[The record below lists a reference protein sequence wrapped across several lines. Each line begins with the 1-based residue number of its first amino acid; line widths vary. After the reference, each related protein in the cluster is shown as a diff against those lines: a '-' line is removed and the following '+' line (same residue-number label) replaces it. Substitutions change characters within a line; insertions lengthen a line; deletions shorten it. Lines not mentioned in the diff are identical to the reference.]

1 MDTHMTAQSGP
12 AGAQPVAA
20 KPARRIL
27 IVDDEPTV
35 REVVGQ
41 YLQLEGYAVMQAAD
55 GLEALR
61 LAEAFPPDL
70 VILDLMLPGIDGL
83 DVCRRLR
90 AKSAVPIL
98 MLTAR
103 AEDADKFAGF
113 DAGTDDYVTKPFRS
127 REVVLRVQA
136 IMRRIE
142 AVSAPAMV
150 FDSDLHFGDLVIR
163 PRLHQ
168 AERDGVPL
176 DLTIKEFE
184 LLYYLAAHPGE
195 VCSRRD
201 LLSHVWSY
209 EYFDGGSTITVHMRR
224 LREKVE
230 HDPARPRHL
239 RTVWGVGYRFEP

>member
-1 MDTHMTAQSGP
+1 MREESGAAAAKP
-12 AGAQPVAA
+12 AAA

-27 IVDDEPTV
+27 IVDDEPPV

-103 AEDADKFAGF
+103 TEDADKIAGF
-113 DAGTDDYVTKPFRS
+113 EVGTDDYITKPFRA
-127 REVVLRVQA
+127 RELVLRVQA

-163 PRLHQ
+163 PRLHR

-176 DLTIKEFE
+176 DLTVKEFE
-184 LLYYLAAHPGE
+184 LLHYLATHPGE
-195 VCSRRD
+195 VCTRRD
-201 LLSHVWSY
+201 LLRHVWSY
-209 EYFDGGSTITVHMRR
+209 DYFDGGSTITVHMRR

-230 HDPARPRHL
+230 PDPAHPRHL

>member
-1 MDTHMTAQSGP
+1 MREESG
-12 AGAQPVAA
+12 AA
-20 KPARRIL
+20 EAKRAAPRPARRIL
-27 IVDDEPTV
+27 IVDDEPPV

-41 YLQLEGYAVMQAAD
+41 YLQLEGYTVMQAAD

-61 LAEAFPPDL
+61 LAEAYPPDL

-90 AKSAVPIL
+90 TKSAVPIL

-103 AEDADKFAGF
+103 TEDTDKFAGF
-113 DAGTDDYVTKPFRS
+113 DAGTDDYITKPFRS

-163 PRLHQ
+163 PRLHL

-176 DLTIKEFE
+176 DLTVKEFE

-195 VCSRRD
+195 VCTRRD
-201 LLSHVWSY
+201 LLRQVWSY

-230 HDPARPRHL
+230 PDPARPRHL
-239 RTVWGVGYRFEP
+239 RTVWGIGYRFEP

>member
-1 MDTHMTAQSGP
+1 MKEQSRTDEVKS
-12 AGAQPVAA
+12 AAA
-20 KPARRIL
+20 KPTRRIL

-41 YLQLEGYAVMQAAD
+41 YLELEGYTVMQASN

-70 VILDLMLPGIDGL
+70 IILDLMLPGIDGL

-90 AKSAVPIL
+90 TKSAVPIL

-103 AEDADKFAGF
+103 TEDSDKLAGF
-113 DAGTDDYVTKPFRS
+113 EAGTDDYVTKPFRA
-127 REVVLRVQA
+127 REVIMRVQA
-136 IMRRIE
+136 IMRRLA

-150 FDSDLHFGDLVIR
+150 FDDDLHFGDLVIR
-163 PRLHQ
+163 PHLHR

-176 DLTIKEFE
+176 DLTVKEFD
-184 LLYYLAAHPGE
+184 LLHFLAAHPGE
-195 VCSRRD
+195 VCTRQD
-201 LLSHVWSY
+201 LLRRVWSY
-209 EYFDGGSTITVHMRR
+209 EYFDGGGTITVHMRR

-230 HDPARPRHL
+230 SDPAHPRHL

>member
-1 MDTHMTAQSGP
+1 MREESGAVEANRA
-12 AGAQPVAA
+12 AG
-20 KPARRIL
+20 KPTRRIL

-35 REVVGQ
+35 REVLGQ
-41 YLQLEGYAVMQAAD
+41 YLQLEGYMVLQAAD

-61 LAEAFPPDL
+61 LAEASPPDL

-83 DVCRRLR
+83 DVCSRLR

-103 AEDADKFAGF
+103 TEDADKFAGF
-113 DAGTDDYVTKPFRS
+113 EAGTDDYITKPFRA

-150 FDSDLHFGDLVIR
+150 FDSDLRFGALVIR

-184 LLYYLAAHPGE
+184 LLLYLATHPGQ
-195 VCSRRD
+195 VCTRQD
-201 LLSHVWSY
+201 LLRHVWSY

-230 HDPARPRHL
+230 PDPARPRHL
-239 RTVWGVGYRFEP
+239 RTVWGIGYRFEP

>member
-1 MDTHMTAQSGP
+1 MREVRVESG
-12 AGAQPVAA
+12 AAAA

-27 IVDDEPTV
+27 IVDDEPPV

-41 YLQLEGYAVMQAAD
+41 YLQLEGYMVMQAAD

-61 LAEAFPPDL
+61 LAEACPPDL

-83 DVCRRLR
+83 DICRRLR

-103 AEDADKFAGF
+103 TEDADKIAGF
-113 DAGTDDYVTKPFRS
+113 EAGTDDYITKPFRA
-127 REVVLRVQA
+127 REVVMRVQA

-168 AERDGVPL
+168 AERDGIPL
-176 DLTIKEFE
+176 DLTVKEFE
-184 LLYYLAAHPGE
+184 LLHHLATHPGE
-195 VCSRRD
+195 VCTRRD
-201 LLSHVWSY
+201 LLRHVWSY
-209 EYFDGGSTITVHMRR
+209 DYFDGGSTITVHMRR

-230 HDPARPRHL
+230 PDPAHPRHL

>member
-1 MDTHMTAQSGP
+1 MREEGGAVEANRA
-12 AGAQPVAA
+12 AG
-20 KPARRIL
+20 KPTRRIL

-35 REVVGQ
+35 REVLGQ
-41 YLQLEGYAVMQAAD
+41 YLQLEGYMVLQAAD

-61 LAEAFPPDL
+61 LAEASPPDL

-83 DVCRRLR
+83 DVCSRLR
-90 AKSAVPIL
+90 AQSAVPIL

-103 AEDADKFAGF
+103 TEDADKFAGF
-113 DAGTDDYVTKPFRS
+113 EAGTDDYITKPFRA

-150 FDSDLHFGDLVIR
+150 FDSDLRFGALVIR

-184 LLYYLAAHPGE
+184 LLLYLATHPGQ
-195 VCSRRD
+195 VCTRQD
-201 LLSHVWSY
+201 LLRHVWSY

-224 LREKVE
+224 LRGKVE
-230 HDPARPRHL
+230 PDPARPRHL

>member
-1 MDTHMTAQSGP
+1 MREESGAVEANRA
-12 AGAQPVAA
+12 AG
-20 KPARRIL
+20 KPTRRIL

-35 REVVGQ
+35 REVLGQ
-41 YLQLEGYAVMQAAD
+41 YLQLEGYMVLQAAD

-61 LAEAFPPDL
+61 LAEASPPDL

-83 DVCRRLR
+83 DVCSRLR

-98 MLTAR
+98 MVTAR
-103 AEDADKFAGF
+103 TEDADKFAGF
-113 DAGTDDYVTKPFRS
+113 EAGTDDYITKPFRA

-150 FDSDLHFGDLVIR
+150 FDSDLRFGNLVIR

-184 LLYYLAAHPGE
+184 LLLYLATHPGQ
-195 VCSRRD
+195 VCTRQD
-201 LLSHVWSY
+201 LLRHVWSY

-230 HDPARPRHL
+230 PDPARPRHL

>member
-1 MDTHMTAQSGP
+1 MKEQSRIDEEKH
-12 AGAQPVAA
+12 AAA
-20 KPARRIL
+20 KSARRIL
-27 IVDDEPTV
+27 IVDDEPAI

-41 YLQLEGYAVMQAAD
+41 YLELEGYVVMQAAD

-61 LAEAFPPDL
+61 LAQASPPDL

-90 AKSAVPIL
+90 ANSAVPIL

-103 AEDADKFAGF
+103 TEDTDKFAGF
-113 DAGTDDYVTKPFRS
+113 EAGTDDYITKPFRS
-127 REVVLRVQA
+127 REVVMRVQA
-136 IMRRIE
+136 IMRRVE

-150 FDSDLHFGDLVIR
+150 FDSDLHFRDLVIR

-168 AERDGVPL
+168 ADRDGVPL
-176 DLTIKEFE
+176 DLTTKEFE

-195 VCSRRD
+195 VCTRRD
-201 LLSHVWSY
+201 LLRHVWSY

-230 HDPARPRHL
+230 ADPARPRHL

>member
-1 MDTHMTAQSGP
+1 MREESGAVEANRA
-12 AGAQPVAA
+12 AG
-20 KPARRIL
+20 KPTRRIL

-35 REVVGQ
+35 REVLGQ
-41 YLQLEGYAVMQAAD
+41 YLQLEGYMVLQAAD

-61 LAEAFPPDL
+61 LAEVSPPDL

-83 DVCRRLR
+83 DVCSRLR
-90 AKSAVPIL
+90 ARSAVPIL

-103 AEDADKFAGF
+103 TEDADKFAGF
-113 DAGTDDYVTKPFRS
+113 EAGTDDYITKPFRA

-150 FDSDLHFGDLVIR
+150 FDSDLRFGNLVIR

-184 LLYYLAAHPGE
+184 LLLYLATHPGQ
-195 VCSRRD
+195 VCTRQD
-201 LLSHVWSY
+201 LLRHVWSY

-230 HDPARPRHL
+230 PDPARPRHL

>member
-1 MDTHMTAQSGP
+1 MREESGAVEARRA
-12 AGAQPVAA
+12 AG
-20 KPARRIL
+20 KPTRRIL

-35 REVVGQ
+35 REVLGQ
-41 YLQLEGYAVMQAAD
+41 YLQLEGYMVLQAAD

-61 LAEAFPPDL
+61 LAEASPPDL

-83 DVCRRLR
+83 DVCSRLR

-98 MLTAR
+98 MVTAR
-103 AEDADKFAGF
+103 TEDADKFAGF
-113 DAGTDDYVTKPFRS
+113 EAGTDDYITKPFRA

-150 FDSDLHFGDLVIR
+150 FDSDLRFGNLVIR

-184 LLYYLAAHPGE
+184 LLLYLATHPGQ
-195 VCSRRD
+195 VCTRQD
-201 LLSHVWSY
+201 LLRHVWSY

-230 HDPARPRHL
+230 PDPARPRHL

>member
-1 MDTHMTAQSGP
+1 MREESG
-12 AGAQPVAA
+12 AA
-20 KPARRIL
+20 EAKHAAPRPARRIL
-27 IVDDEPTV
+27 IVDDEPPV

-41 YLQLEGYAVMQAAD
+41 YLQLEGYTVMQAAD

-61 LAEAFPPDL
+61 LAEAYPPDL

-90 AKSAVPIL
+90 TKSAVPIL

-103 AEDADKFAGF
+103 TEDADKFAGF
-113 DAGTDDYVTKPFRS
+113 DAGTDDYITKPFRS

-176 DLTIKEFE
+176 DLTVKEFE

-195 VCSRRD
+195 VCTRRD
-201 LLSHVWSY
+201 LLRQVWSY

-230 HDPARPRHL
+230 PDPARPRHL
-239 RTVWGVGYRFEP
+239 RTVWGIGYRFEP

>member
-1 MDTHMTAQSGP
+1 MREEGGAVEANRA
-12 AGAQPVAA
+12 AG
-20 KPARRIL
+20 KPTRRIL

-35 REVVGQ
+35 REVLGQ
-41 YLQLEGYAVMQAAD
+41 YLQLEGYMVMQAAD

-61 LAEAFPPDL
+61 LAEASPPDL

-83 DVCRRLR
+83 DVCSRLR

-103 AEDADKFAGF
+103 TEDADKFAGF
-113 DAGTDDYVTKPFRS
+113 EAGTDDYITKPFRA

-150 FDSDLHFGDLVIR
+150 FDSDLRFGTLVIR

-184 LLYYLAAHPGE
+184 LLLYLATHPGQ
-195 VCSRRD
+195 VCTRQD
-201 LLSHVWSY
+201 LLRHVWSY

-230 HDPARPRHL
+230 PDPARPRHL

>member
-1 MDTHMTAQSGP
+1 MREESG
-12 AGAQPVAA
+12 AA
-20 KPARRIL
+20 EAKRAAARPARRIL
-27 IVDDEPTV
+27 IVDDEPPV

-41 YLQLEGYAVMQAAD
+41 YLQLEGYTVMQAAD

-61 LAEAFPPDL
+61 LAEAYPPDL

-90 AKSAVPIL
+90 TKSAVPIL

-103 AEDADKFAGF
+103 TEDADKFAGF
-113 DAGTDDYVTKPFRS
+113 DAGTDDYITKPFRS

-176 DLTIKEFE
+176 DLTVKEFE

-195 VCSRRD
+195 VCTRRD
-201 LLSHVWSY
+201 LLRQVWSY

-230 HDPARPRHL
+230 PDPARPRHL
-239 RTVWGVGYRFEP
+239 RTVWGIGYRFEP

>member
-1 MDTHMTAQSGP
+1 MREESGAVEANRA
-12 AGAQPVAA
+12 AG
-20 KPARRIL
+20 KPTRRIL

-35 REVVGQ
+35 REVLGQ
-41 YLQLEGYAVMQAAD
+41 YLQLEGYMVLQAAD

-61 LAEAFPPDL
+61 LAEASPPDL

-83 DVCRRLR
+83 DVCSRLR

-103 AEDADKFAGF
+103 TEDADKFAGF
-113 DAGTDDYVTKPFRS
+113 EAGTDDYITKPFRA

-150 FDSDLHFGDLVIR
+150 FDSDLRFGALVIR

-184 LLYYLAAHPGE
+184 LLLYLATHPGQ
-195 VCSRRD
+195 VCTRRD
-201 LLSHVWSY
+201 LLRHVWSY

-230 HDPARPRHL
+230 PDPARPRHL

>member
-1 MDTHMTAQSGP
+1 MREESGAVEANRA
-12 AGAQPVAA
+12 AG
-20 KPARRIL
+20 KPTRRIL

-35 REVVGQ
+35 REVLGQ
-41 YLQLEGYAVMQAAD
+41 YLQLEGYMVMQAVD

-61 LAEAFPPDL
+61 LAEASPPDL

-83 DVCRRLR
+83 DVCSRLR

-103 AEDADKFAGF
+103 TEDADKFAGF
-113 DAGTDDYVTKPFRS
+113 EAGTDDYITKPFRA

-150 FDSDLHFGDLVIR
+150 FDSDLRFGALVIR

-184 LLYYLAAHPGE
+184 LLLYLATHPGQ
-195 VCSRRD
+195 VCTRQD
-201 LLSHVWSY
+201 LLRHVWSY

-230 HDPARPRHL
+230 PDPARPRHL

>member
-1 MDTHMTAQSGP
+1 MREESGAVEANRA
-12 AGAQPVAA
+12 AG
-20 KPARRIL
+20 KPTRRIL

-35 REVVGQ
+35 REVLGQ
-41 YLQLEGYAVMQAAD
+41 YLQLEGYMVLQAAD

-61 LAEAFPPDL
+61 LAEASPPDL

-83 DVCRRLR
+83 DVCSRLR

-103 AEDADKFAGF
+103 TEDADKFAGF
-113 DAGTDDYVTKPFRS
+113 EAGTDDYITKPFRA

-150 FDSDLHFGDLVIR
+150 FDSDLRFGALVIR

-184 LLYYLAAHPGE
+184 LLLYLATHPGQ
-195 VCSRRD
+195 VCTRQD
-201 LLSHVWSY
+201 LLRHVWSY

-230 HDPARPRHL
+230 PDPARPRHL

>member
-1 MDTHMTAQSGP
+1 MREESGAAAAKP
-12 AGAQPVAA
+12 ASG

-27 IVDDEPTV
+27 IVDDEPPV

-103 AEDADKFAGF
+103 TEDADKIAGF
-113 DAGTDDYVTKPFRS
+113 EVGTDDYITKPFRA
-127 REVVLRVQA
+127 RELVLRVQA

-176 DLTIKEFE
+176 DLTVKEFE
-184 LLYYLAAHPGE
+184 LLHHLATHPGE
-195 VCSRRD
+195 VCTRRD
-201 LLSHVWSY
+201 LLRHVWSY
-209 EYFDGGSTITVHMRR
+209 DYFDGGSTITVHMRR

-230 HDPARPRHL
+230 PDPAHPRHL

>member
-1 MDTHMTAQSGP
+1 MREESGAVEANRA
-12 AGAQPVAA
+12 AG
-20 KPARRIL
+20 KPTRRIL

-35 REVVGQ
+35 REVLGQ
-41 YLQLEGYAVMQAAD
+41 YLQLEGYMVLQAAD

-61 LAEAFPPDL
+61 VAEASPPDL

-83 DVCRRLR
+83 DVCSRLR

-103 AEDADKFAGF
+103 TEDADKFAGF
-113 DAGTDDYVTKPFRS
+113 EAGTDDYITKPFRA

-150 FDSDLHFGDLVIR
+150 FDSDLRFGALVIR

-184 LLYYLAAHPGE
+184 LLLYLATHPGQ
-195 VCSRRD
+195 VCTRRD
-201 LLSHVWSY
+201 LLRHVWSY

-230 HDPARPRHL
+230 PDPARPRHL

>member
-1 MDTHMTAQSGP
+1 MRDVRVESG
-12 AGAQPVAA
+12 AVAA

-27 IVDDEPTV
+27 IVDDEPPV

-41 YLQLEGYAVMQAAD
+41 YLQLEGYIVMQAAN

-61 LAEAFPPDL
+61 LAETCPPDL

-83 DVCRRLR
+83 DICRRLR

-103 AEDADKFAGF
+103 TEDADKIAGF
-113 DAGTDDYVTKPFRS
+113 EAGTDDYITKPFRA
-127 REVVLRVQA
+127 REVVMRVQA
-136 IMRRIE
+136 IMRRVE

-150 FDSDLHFGDLVIR
+150 FDSDLHFSDLVIR
-163 PRLHQ
+163 PRLHR
-168 AERDGVPL
+168 AERDGAAL
-176 DLTIKEFE
+176 DLTVKEFE
-184 LLYYLAAHPGE
+184 LLHYLATHPGE
-195 VCSRRD
+195 VCTRRD
-201 LLSHVWSY
+201 LLRHVWSY
-209 EYFDGGSTITVHMRR
+209 DYFDGGSTITVHMRR

-230 HDPARPRHL
+230 PDPAHPRHL

>member
-1 MDTHMTAQSGP
+1 MREEGGAVEANRA
-12 AGAQPVAA
+12 AG
-20 KPARRIL
+20 KPTRRIL

-35 REVVGQ
+35 REVLGQ
-41 YLQLEGYAVMQAAD
+41 YLQLDGYMVLQAAD

-61 LAEAFPPDL
+61 LAEASPPDL

-83 DVCRRLR
+83 DVCSRLR

-103 AEDADKFAGF
+103 TEDADKFAGF
-113 DAGTDDYVTKPFRS
+113 EAGTDDYITKPFRA

-150 FDSDLHFGDLVIR
+150 FDSDLRFGALVIR

-184 LLYYLAAHPGE
+184 LLLYLATHPGQ
-195 VCSRRD
+195 VCTRQD

-230 HDPARPRHL
+230 PDPARPRHL

>member
-1 MDTHMTAQSGP
+1 MREESG
-12 AGAQPVAA
+12 AA
-20 KPARRIL
+20 EAKRAAARPARRIL
-27 IVDDEPTV
+27 IVDDEPPV

-41 YLQLEGYAVMQAAD
+41 YLQLEGYTVMQAAD

-61 LAEAFPPDL
+61 LAEAYPPDL
-70 VILDLMLPGIDGL
+70 IILDLMLPGIDGL
-83 DVCRRLR
+83 DVCRHLR
-90 AKSAVPIL
+90 TKSAVPIL

-103 AEDADKFAGF
+103 TEDADKFAGF
-113 DAGTDDYVTKPFRS
+113 DAGTDDYITKPFRS

-163 PRLHQ
+163 PRLHL

-176 DLTIKEFE
+176 DLTVKEFE

-195 VCSRRD
+195 VCTRRD
-201 LLSHVWSY
+201 LLRQVWSY

-230 HDPARPRHL
+230 PDPARPRHL
-239 RTVWGVGYRFEP
+239 RTVWGIGYRFEP

>member
-1 MDTHMTAQSGP
+1 MREESGAVEANRA
-12 AGAQPVAA
+12 AG
-20 KPARRIL
+20 KPTRRIL
-27 IVDDEPTV
+27 IVDDESTV
-35 REVVGQ
+35 REVLGQ
-41 YLQLEGYAVMQAAD
+41 YLQLEGYMVMQAAD
-55 GLEALR
+55 GLDALR
-61 LAEAFPPDL
+61 LAEASPPDL

-83 DVCRRLR
+83 DVCSRLR

-103 AEDADKFAGF
+103 TEDADKFAGF
-113 DAGTDDYVTKPFRS
+113 EAGTDDYITKPFRA

-150 FDSDLHFGDLVIR
+150 FDSDLRFGNLVIR

-184 LLYYLAAHPGE
+184 LLLYLATHPGQ
-195 VCSRRD
+195 VCTRQD
-201 LLSHVWSY
+201 LLRHVWSY
-209 EYFDGGSTITVHMRR
+209 EYFDGGGTITVHMRR

-230 HDPARPRHL
+230 PDPARPRHL

>member
-1 MDTHMTAQSGP
+1 MREESG
-12 AGAQPVAA
+12 AA
-20 KPARRIL
+20 EAKRAAARPARRIL
-27 IVDDEPTV
+27 IVDDEPPV

-41 YLQLEGYAVMQAAD
+41 YLQLEGYTVMQAAD

-61 LAEAFPPDL
+61 LAEAYPPDL
-70 VILDLMLPGIDGL
+70 IILDLMLPGIDGL
-83 DVCRRLR
+83 DVCRHLR
-90 AKSAVPIL
+90 TKSAVPIL

-103 AEDADKFAGF
+103 TEDADKFAGF
-113 DAGTDDYVTKPFRS
+113 DAGTDDYITKPFRS

-136 IMRRIE
+136 IMRRVE
-142 AVSAPAMV
+142 AVSTPAMV

-163 PRLHQ
+163 PRMHQ
-168 AERDGVPL
+168 AERKGVPL
-176 DLTIKEFE
+176 DLTGKEFE

-195 VCSRRD
+195 VCTRRD
-201 LLSHVWSY
+201 LLRQVWSY

-230 HDPARPRHL
+230 TDPAHPRHL

>member
-1 MDTHMTAQSGP
+1 MREESG
-12 AGAQPVAA
+12 AA
-20 KPARRIL
+20 EAKRAAARLARRIL
-27 IVDDEPTV
+27 IVDDEPPV

-41 YLQLEGYAVMQAAD
+41 YLQLEGYTVMQAAD

-61 LAEAFPPDL
+61 LAEAYPPDL
-70 VILDLMLPGIDGL
+70 IILDLMLPGIDGL
-83 DVCRRLR
+83 DVCRHLR
-90 AKSAVPIL
+90 TKSAVPIL

-103 AEDADKFAGF
+103 TEDADKFAGF
-113 DAGTDDYVTKPFRS
+113 DAGTDDYITKPFRS

-136 IMRRIE
+136 IMRRVE
-142 AVSAPAMV
+142 AVSTPAMV

-163 PRLHQ
+163 PRMHQ
-168 AERDGVPL
+168 AKRNGVPL
-176 DLTIKEFE
+176 DLTGKEFE

-195 VCSRRD
+195 VCTRRD
-201 LLSHVWSY
+201 LLRQVWSY

-230 HDPARPRHL
+230 PDPAHPRHL

>member
-1 MDTHMTAQSGP
+1 MREESGAVEANRA
-12 AGAQPVAA
+12 AG
-20 KPARRIL
+20 KPTRRIL
-27 IVDDEPTV
+27 IVDDESTV
-35 REVVGQ
+35 REVLGQ
-41 YLQLEGYAVMQAAD
+41 YLQLEGYMVMQAAD
-55 GLEALR
+55 GLDALR
-61 LAEAFPPDL
+61 LAEASPPDL

-83 DVCRRLR
+83 DVCSRLR

-103 AEDADKFAGF
+103 TEDADKFAGF
-113 DAGTDDYVTKPFRS
+113 EAGTDDYITKPFRA

-150 FDSDLHFGDLVIR
+150 FDSDLRFGNLVIR

-184 LLYYLAAHPGE
+184 LLLYLATHPGQ
-195 VCSRRD
+195 VCTRQD
-201 LLSHVWSY
+201 LLRHVWSY

-230 HDPARPRHL
+230 PDPARPRHL